1 MTLVAFAAERRA
13 AGRPPLSID
22 ISCQPHQRQQTRH
35 TLLNRTERRTDMVSL
50 HRPRRIV
57 CKLRQDP
64 NAGGQPRRFICTLIF
79 ATKADKNKK
88 AKRRKYKLK
97 KGRQKEIGLNT
108 HRLAKTLFY
117 HMFTN

>member
-22 ISCQPHQRQQTRH
+22 ICCQPYQRQQTRH

-64 NAGGQPRRFICTLIF
+64 NAGGSHVVLYVRLFLPQKQIK
-79 ATKADKNKK
+79 TKKSKK
-88 AKRRKYKLK
+88 TK
-97 KGRQKEIGLNT
+97 I
-108 HRLAKTLFY
+108 
-117 HMFTN
+117 

>member
-64 NAGGQPRRFICTLIF
+64 NAGGGSHVVLYVRLFLPQKQIKQKSKK
-79 ATKADKNKK
+79 TK
-88 AKRRKYKLK
+88 
-97 KGRQKEIGLNT
+97 I
-108 HRLAKTLFY
+108 
-117 HMFTN
+117 